1 MIQIRNI
8 NLFLVLSFIF
18 VFSCRNASDE
28 QKPENPL
35 GESESLMKVNR
46 YFVEKDAEIIESFV
60 KRRNWQMDITE
71 SGLWYMVYEKGHGPK
86 AAVGKVARI
95 EYRIFLL
102 DGTICYNS
110 ERSGP
115 KQFTIGRGGVES
127 GLEEGILM
135 LRTGDKARFILPP
148 HLAYGLVGDENKIPP
163 RSVIVY
169 ELEVVDISDP

>member
-18 VFSCRNASDE
+18 VFSCRNGSDE